1 MNERIRLAIQKKGRL
16 TDSCRR
22 IFEKCGLSFNEG
34 ERQLVY
40 SIPEMPIDLLFVR
53 DDDIPSL
60 VSKGTCDFGIVGLN
74 VFEETKYEEN
84 GDFNAAVFAKLGISG
99 CRLSIAVPNK
109 MQFNTLSD
117 LNNLKIATTYPRIVK
132 NFLQQNNINAQIV
145 HLYGSVEISPSL
157 QLADVIADIVSSGAT
172 LQQNSLIEVAT
183 ILNSEA
189 VLINNNDIS
198 TEKKKIAE
206 RFMLRV
212 KSALSVSQK
221 KYVVLNAPKSKL
233 SEIAKLLPGAESPSI
248 LPLMRDD
255 MVSVHAICT
264 EKEFWNTMEQ
274 LKSVGASSIA
284 VLPIEKML
292 D

>member
-1 MNERIRLAIQKKGRL
+1 MSERIRLAIQKKGRL
-16 TDSCRR
+16 TDSCRK
-22 IFEKCGLSFNEG
+22 IFEKCGLSFNDG

-53 DDDIPSL
+53 DDDIPAL

-84 GDFNAAVFAKLGISG
+84 GDFNAAIFAKLGIAK
-99 CRLSIAVPNK
+99 CRLSIAVPTK
-109 MQFNTLSD
+109 LPFNHLTD

-132 NFLQQNNINAQIV
+132 NFLEENNLTAKIV
-145 HLYGSVEISPSL
+145 HLCGSVEISPSL
-157 QLADVIADIVSSGAT
+157 HLSDVIADIVSSGAT
-172 LQQNSLIEVAT
+172 LQQNNLVEVAT

-189 VLINNNDIS
+189 VLINNKDIS
-198 TEKKKIAE
+198 AEKQEIAD
-206 RFMLRV
+206 RLMVRV
-212 KSALSVSQK
+212 NSALCVSKK

-233 SEIAKLLPGAESPSI
+233 DEISKLLPGSESPSV
-248 LPLMRDD
+248 LPLLRDD
-255 MVSVHAICT
+255 MVSLHAICT
-264 EKEFWNTMEQ
+264 ETEFWATMEK
-274 LKSVGASSIA
+274 LKSAGASSIA